1 MNRRMACAVG
11 CGMFRSV
18 LGAAVLVLVPSI
30 LEAQVAVVGRVTDAI
45 TGAPVRGAVVR
56 LEGAPAGVVS
66 DSTGRYLLVGVP
78 AGPQVLRADHLAYA
92 TTRLAITV
100 PASGTLQQDLRMA
113 ETALRLEGIAVT
125 ADRAGRARGELG
137 TASVVGEEAIRQR
150 TAASLAGVLELV
162 PGMTL
167 QSPGL
172 QSVSQV
178 ALRSVAT
185 SGTTAL
191 TSGTTAASL
200 ASFGTLIVVDGVPM
214 SNNANLQALGPAAEL
229 TFATSAG
236 GGIDLRS
243 IPAATIERVEVIRGV
258 PSARYG
264 DLTQGAIIV
273 DTRTAAIAPEVLVRY
288 DAFGGEASTV
298 GGWSFRDERHAAGYS
313 LNLARTRTQPGM
325 SDDDATRVAAQL
337 RHRATGGADGQHT
350 LDTRI
355 DVFKLFDDRPE
366 NPNVRRGRESWS
378 RDRGL
383 RVSERAVLRLGDS
396 DEISYSGAFTRT
408 EQRSFTASQRL
419 RGPQPF
425 TDRLTEGRAEGR
437 YVAGSY
443 RAEVDVDG
451 APNLLY
457 NRLEFLGRRGWGG
470 FRHDLRAGGE
480 FRREW
485 NSGPGYQF
493 DMEFPPQVS
502 FTSVQGYDR
511 PRRYDAVPPMALSA
525 LYLDDRMSRTLPGD
539 VVLNLQLGGRVDVLH
554 EGGWWVS
561 GSRDAML
568 QPRLNV
574 ELIPVPWLR
583 LRGGWGR
590 TAKAPALAQLYPAP
604 QYHDV
609 VNVNWYANE
618 PAERLAVLTTFI
630 KDRTTPSL
638 GLSRATKSEAGIE
651 LALGSTVIQLVGFSD
666 RIDGGVGLR
675 HSPDFVLRDRFA
687 LSDSTGGTG
696 VPPRIIE
703 PPTRTDTVPVLV
715 LRPDHIITQ
724 QNRGLELTAHLP
736 EIRPLRTRLELQGS
750 WTRTQVRNDGLY
762 FGRADIF
769 ADFQLRENL
778 ARLPYWHGGIEEG
791 ERGLVIYRLI
801 HHQPSL
807 GLVVTAVVQHNIHD
821 ERHDQTA
828 TDTLAFLGY
837 VNRLG
842 EMIPVPAAERTAPQY
857 RDLRQPR
864 GGTTERLYGA
874 KADFLMNLQV
884 SKTLPLDGRL
894 TFWAFNVLDN
904 RGRFPEIDALPRIY
918 PAMRFGLE
926 LMFSTRAAR
935 ELLP

>member
-1 MNRRMACAVG
+1 VNLLDRAVWPG
-11 CGMFRSV
+11 V
-18 LGAAVLVLVPSI
+18 LRPALAAAALVLVPS
-30 LEAQVAVVGRVTDAI
+30 LAAAQAVVVGRVTDAA
-45 TGAPVRGAVVR
+45 TGAPVRGAVVQ

-66 DSTGRYLLVGVP
+66 DSAGRYLLMGVAP
-78 AGPQVLRADHLAYA
+78 GPQVLRADHLAYA
-92 TTRLAITV
+92 TTRLGINV
-100 PASGTLQQDLRMA
+100 PARGTLEQDLQMA
-113 ETALRLEGIAVT
+113 ETALRLQGIAVT

-178 ALRSVAT
+178 SLRSVAT
-185 SGTTAL
+185 SGTTA
-191 TSGTTAASL
+191 TTTGTTAAAL

-214 SNNANLQALGPAAEL
+214 SNNANMQALGPAAEL
-229 TFATSAG
+229 AFATSAG

-243 IPAATIERVEVIRGV
+243 IAAATIERVEVIRGV

-273 DTRTAAIAPEVLVRY
+273 DTRTAAIAPELLVRY
-288 DAFGGEASTV
+288 DPFGGEASTV
-298 GGWSFRDERHAAGYS
+298 GGWTFRDDRHAAGFS

-325 SDDDATRVAAQL
+325 SDDDATRIAAQF
-337 RHRATGGADGQHT
+337 RHRVTGGADGRLM

-355 DVFKLFDDRPE
+355 DGFQLLDDRPE
-366 NPNVRRGRESWS
+366 NPNVRANRESWS

-383 RVSERAVLRLGDS
+383 RVSERARLVLGSGD
-396 DEISYSGAFTRT
+396 EVSYSGAFTRF

-437 YVAGSY
+437 FVTGEY
-443 RAEVDVDG
+443 RAEVAVDG
-451 APNLLY
+451 APNFLY
-457 NRLEFLGRRGWGG
+457 NRVEFLGQRGWGG
-470 FRHDLRAGGE
+470 VRHELRAGGE

-493 DMEFPPQVS
+493 DMEFPPQIS
-502 FTSVQGYDR
+502 FNAVQGYDR
-511 PRRYDAVPPMALSA
+511 PRRYDAVPPMAVSA
-525 LYLDDRMSRTLPGD
+525 VYVDDRMSRTLAGD
-539 VVLNLQLGGRVDVLH
+539 VVLNLQVGGRVDVLH
-554 EGGWWVS
+554 EGGWWLS
-561 GSRDAML
+561 GARDAVL
-568 QPRLNV
+568 QPRVNA

-590 TAKAPALAQLYPAP
+590 TAKAPSLAQLHPGP

-609 VNVNWYANE
+609 VNVNWYSND

-651 LALGSTVIQLVGFSD
+651 LALGNTVLQFVAFSD

-675 HSPDFVLRDRFA
+675 QSPEFVLRDRYA
-687 LSDSTGGTG
+687 LSGSTSGAG

-703 PPTRTDTVPVLV
+703 PPTHTDTVPVLV
-715 LRPDHIITQ
+715 ARPDHILTQ
-724 QNRGLELTAHLP
+724 ENRGLELTAHLP
-736 EIRPLRTRLELQGS
+736 EIRALRTRLELQGAWS
-750 WTRTQVRNDGLY
+750 RTRVRNDGLY

-769 ADFQLRENL
+769 SNFQLRDNI
-778 ARLPYWHGGIEEG
+778 ARVPYWRGGVEDG
-791 ERGLVIYRLI
+791 ERGLLIYRLI
-801 HHQPSL
+801 HHQPAL

-821 ERHDQTA
+821 EAQDLT
-828 TDTLAFLGY
+828 TIDTLAFEGY
-837 VNRLG
+837 LNRRG

-857 RDLRQPR
+857 EDLRLPR
-864 GGTTERLYGA
+864 GGALTGLRATGG
-874 KADFLMNLQV
+874 DFLMNLQV
-884 SKTLPLDGRL
+884 SKTLPFDGRL
-894 TFWAFNVLDN
+894 TFWTFNTLDN
-904 RGRFPEIDALPRIY
+904 RGRYQEPDVIRRIY

-926 LMFSTRAAR
+926 LMISTGAAR
-935 ELLP
+935 GLLP